1 MQHLLSHRQ
10 PPTCNAF
17 AFKYTAHRAV
27 TLRSCLNP
35 PPFSAN
41 VHARPC
47 SPHSSLK
54 MWNGGCR
61 VLEPRNSTH
70 HLLQPTFRKCTT
82 SDVEEQRV
90 AAAVVARL
98 RRRRRRRREEQ
109 QRQEAE
115 DHHNDGRWGGGSDNR
130 ADIGKITTP
139 QRTGA
144 AAAPHGET

>member
-1 MQHLLSHRQ
+1 MRHLLSHLR

-27 TLRSCLNP
+27 TLRSCLNT
-35 PPFSAN
+35 PPFS
-41 VHARPC
+41 VYARAQPC
-47 SPHSSLK
+47 SSHSSLK

-61 VLEPRNSTH
+61 VLEPGNSTH
-70 HLLQPTFRKCTT
+70 HLLQPTFRKRAT
-82 SDVEEQRV
+82 SDVEVQRV

-109 QRQEAE
+109 QRQEEE